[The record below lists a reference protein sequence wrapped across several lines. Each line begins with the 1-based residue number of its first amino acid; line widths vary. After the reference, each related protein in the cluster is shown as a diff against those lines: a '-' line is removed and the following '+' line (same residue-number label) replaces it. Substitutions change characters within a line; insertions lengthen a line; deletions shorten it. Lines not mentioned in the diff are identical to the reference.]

1 MTGRRAAC
9 DGFTL
14 VELLVVL
21 AIISLLLAFTPA
33 AFNRM
38 MPGLEVQSATRQLA
52 ASLRSARSAAIRDN
66 TETTLT
72 LDLEARLYRLDELG
86 REQAIDEDI
95 EVSMLTAR
103 SELESEQTGRIRFY
117 PDGTSTGG
125 RVTFAGGGAAYDV
138 LVDWLTGRIRI
149 IENREGNAALPR

>member
-1 MTGRRAAC
+1 MTGKRARC
-9 DGFTL
+9 GGFTL

-21 AIISLLLAFTPA
+21 AIISLLLALTPA
-33 AFNRM
+33 AFNRI

-72 LDLEARLYRLDELG
+72 IDLEARLYRLDELG
-86 REQAIDEDI
+86 REQAIDEGI

-149 IENREGNAALPR
+149 IEKRE

>member
-1 MTGRRAAC
+1 MDDMKVRKARCG
-9 DGFTL
+9 GFTL

-33 AFNRM
+33 AFHRM
-38 MPGLEVQSATRQLA
+38 MPGLEVQSETRQLA
-52 ASLRSARSAAIRDN
+52 ASLRSARSAAIREN

-72 LDLEARLYRLDELG
+72 LDLDQRIYRLDDLD
-86 REQAIDEDI
+86 REQAIEEGI
-95 EVSMLTAR
+95 EITMLTAK
-103 SELESEQTGRIRFY
+103 SELEGEQTGRIRFY

-125 RVTFAGGGAAYDV
+125 RVTLAGGGAAYEV

-149 IENREGNAALPR
+149 IEKRE

>member
-1 MTGRRAAC
+1 MTGGKAEC
-9 DGFTL
+9 EGFTL

-66 TETTLT
+66 AETTLT
-72 LDLEARLYRLDELG
+72 LDLDERVYRLDGLG
-86 REQAIDEDI
+86 REQSIDEAI

-103 SELESEQTGRIRFY
+103 SELENEQTGRIRFY

-125 RVTFAGGGAAYDV
+125 RVTFTGRGIAYEV

-149 IENREGNAALPR
+149 IEKEPE

>member
-9 DGFTL
+9 GGFTL

-72 LDLEARLYRLDELG
+72 IDLEARLYRLDELG

-103 SELESEQTGRIRFY
+103 SELEGEQTGRIRFY

-125 RVTFAGGGAAYDV
+125 RITFAGGGAAYDV

-149 IENREGNAALPR
+149 MENRENRE

>member
-1 MTGRRAAC
+1 MTGRKAEC

-72 LDLEARLYRLDELG
+72 LDLEARIYRLDALG

-103 SELESEQTGRIRFY
+103 SELEGEQTGRIRFY

-138 LVDWLTGRIRI
+138 LVDWLTGRVRI
-149 IENREGNAALPR
+149 VEKRE

>member
-1 MTGRRAAC
+1 MTGKKAEC
-9 DGFTL
+9 GGFTL

-38 MPGLEVQSATRQLA
+38 MPGLEVQSASRQLA
-52 ASLRSARSAAIRDN
+52 ASMRSARSAAIRDN
-66 TETTLT
+66 AEVTLT
-72 LDLEARLYRLDELG
+72 LDLEARVYRLDQLG
-86 REQAIDEDI
+86 QEQAIDEAI

-103 SELESEQTGRIRFY
+103 SELEGEQTGRIRFY

-125 RVTFAGGGAAYDV
+125 RVTFAGGGAAYDI
-138 LVDWLTGRIRI
+138 LVDWLTGRVRI
-149 IENREGNAALPR
+149 LEKRE